1 MIEVKRDIPLLSE
14 RDQVTLLDN
23 VSKNPRHELMVLI
36 MIDCG
41 LRVTE
46 LVSLQ
51 IGNFDFQGRMMRIA
65 SLKKRSEDPI
75 YRDIPL
81 TPRVVSSLSEVYLKL
96 NDKSAQSFIFPS
108 NSRTGHISRISVWKM
123 LKRYSSWT
131 ASPHML
137 RHTFASEVVKKG
149 ADIRTAQELL
159 GHSSYKTTE
168 IYLHVAEQEK
178 RQAIER
184 IDKRGVLQ
192 KWKDR
197 YFPKPNVFILN
208 NRAIGGDYF
217 VGRKEILKEINDL
230 FHKKVNLL
238 VLGPQGIGKS
248 RILQM
253 LTHDKILRL
262 DDFKGVKT
270 TIGNLLLELYNG
282 DKEKIIQLLT
292 EEAEINKVITK
303 NSVPHLINLLIK
315 STEQNEYTLIIDD
328 ITSVTPSGVTALDK
342 LKNHFHIIAAARQV
356 KMSQASFLSN
366 FQKLTIRPLNRIEAT
381 QLIVQCSKPLKTRIE
396 DYESYKNHIYEQTG
410 GNPLFITELID
421 RFSKEPIISVDHIR
435 DIRHTAALREIDM
448 SIPVVILI
456 SSLMILRYIGGEFE
470 DDSGAFR
477 LFGGI
482 FMLFALFSRSIFN
495 YGKRK
500 WV

>member
-1 MIEVKRDIPLLSE
+1 MIQDHRDIPLLSE

-23 VSKNPRHELMVLI
+23 VSRNPRHQLMVLI

-46 LVSLQ
+46 LITLT
-51 IGNFDFQGRMMRIA
+51 IGNFDFQNRTLRIA
-65 SLKKRSEDPI
+65 SLKKRSDKPI
-75 YRDIPL
+75 YREIPL
-81 TPRVVSSLSEVYLKL
+81 TPRVIAALSEVYLKL
-96 NDKSAQSFIFPS
+96 KDKTADAFLFPS
-108 NSRTGHISRISVWKM
+108 NSNTGHISRVSVWKM
-123 LKRYSSWT
+123 LKRYSGYT

-137 RHTFASEVVKKG
+137 RHTFASEVVKNG
-149 ADIRTAQELL
+149 ADIRTAQDLL
-159 GHSSYKTTE
+159 GHASYKTTE

-178 RQAIER
+178 RDAIQR
-184 IDKRGVLQ
+184 IDKRSRLQ
-192 KWKDR
+192 KVKDR
-197 YFPKPNVFILN
+197 YFPRSNVFVLN
-208 NRAIGGDYF
+208 KSASGSNYF
-217 VGRKEILKEINDL
+217 VGRKDILKEVNEL

-238 VLGPQGIGKS
+238 ILGPQGIGKS
-248 RILQM
+248 RILLM
-253 LTHDKILRL
+253 LNHDKILRF

-270 TIGNLLLELYNG
+270 TLGNLLLELYNG

-303 NSVPHLINLLIK
+303 NSVPHLINLLLK
-315 STEQNEYTLIIDD
+315 TTEKDEYSLIIDD
-328 ITSVTPSGVTALDK
+328 ITSVTPSGVVALEK

-366 FQKLTIRPLNRIEAT
+366 FQKLSIKPLNRIEST
-381 QLIVQCSKPLKTRIE
+381 QLIVQHSKPLKNRIE

-410 GNPLFITELID
+410 GNPLFIKEIID
-421 RFSKEPIISVDHIR
+421 RFSKEPIISIDHIR

-448 SIPVVILI
+448 SIPIVIMI

-500 WV
+500 FV

>member
-315 STEQNEYTLIIDD
+315 STEQNEYTLSLI
-328 ITSVTPSGVTALDK
+328 
-342 LKNHFHIIAAARQV
+342 HI
-356 KMSQASFLSN
+356 
-366 FQKLTIRPLNRIEAT
+366 
-381 QLIVQCSKPLKTRIE
+381 
-396 DYESYKNHIYEQTG
+396 
-410 GNPLFITELID
+410 
-421 RFSKEPIISVDHIR
+421 
-435 DIRHTAALREIDM
+435 
-448 SIPVVILI
+448 
-456 SSLMILRYIGGEFE
+456 
-470 DDSGAFR
+470 
-477 LFGGI
+477 
-482 FMLFALFSRSIFN
+482 
-495 YGKRK
+495 
-500 WV
+500 

>member
-1 MIEVKRDIPLLSE
+1 MIEDRRDIPLLSE
-14 RDQVTLLDN
+14 RDQLTLIEN

-46 LVSLQ
+46 LITLKL
-51 IGNFDFQGRMMRIA
+51 GNFDFQNRVLKIA
-65 SLKKRSEDPI
+65 SLKKRSDHPV
-75 YRDIPL
+75 YREIPL
-81 TPRVVSSLSEVYLKL
+81 TPRVVAALSEVYLKL
-96 NDKSAQSFIFPS
+96 TDKSEEAYLFPS

-123 LKRYSSWT
+123 LKRNSSWT

-137 RHTFASEVVKKG
+137 RHTFASEVVKNG
-149 ADIRTAQELL
+149 ADIRTAQDLL
-159 GHSSYKTTE
+159 GHASYKTTE
-168 IYLHVAEQEK
+168 IYLHVAADEK
-178 RQAIER
+178 RQAIQR
-184 IDKRGVLQ
+184 IDKRSRLQ
-192 KWKDR
+192 KLRDR

-208 NRAIGGDYF
+208 RSAAGSDYF
-217 VGRKEILKEINDL
+217 VGRKEVLKEINEL

-238 VLGPQGIGKS
+238 ILGPQGIGKS
-248 RILQM
+248 RILRM
-253 LTHDKILRL
+253 LTHDKLLRL

-270 TIGNLLLELYNG
+270 TIGNLLLQLYNG
-282 DKEKIIQLLT
+282 DKEKVIQLLT

-315 STEQNEYTLIIDD
+315 STQQNEYTLIIDD
-328 ITSVTPSGVTALDK
+328 ITSLTPAGVTALEK

-366 FQKLTIRPLNRIEAT
+366 FQKLTIKPLNRIEAT
-381 QLIVQCSKPLKTRIE
+381 QLIVQHSKPLKNRIE
-396 DYESYKNHIYEQTG
+396 DYETYKNHIYDQTE
-410 GNPLFITELID
+410 GNPLYITEMID

-435 DIRHTAALREIDM
+435 DIRHTAAMREIDM
-448 SIPVVILI
+448 SVPVVIMF
-456 SSLMILRYIGGEFE
+456 SSLMVLRYIGGEFE

-477 LFGGI
+477 LFGGV
-482 FMLFALFSRSIFN
+482 FLLFALFARSIFN

>member
-1 MIEVKRDIPLLSE
+1 MIEDRRDIPLLSE

-23 VSKNPRHELMVLI
+23 VSRNTRHQLMVLI

-46 LVSLQ
+46 LITLT
-51 IGNFDFQGRMMRIA
+51 IGNFDFQNRTLTIA
-65 SLKKRSEDPI
+65 SLKKRSEKPI
-75 YRDIPL
+75 YREIPL
-81 TPRVVSSLSEVYLKL
+81 TPRVIAALSEVYLKL
-96 NDKSAQSFIFPS
+96 KDKTGDSYLFPS
-108 NSRTGHISRISVWKM
+108 NSQTGHISRVSVWKM
-123 LKRYSSWT
+123 LKRYSGYT
-131 ASPHML
+131 AYPHML
-137 RHTFASEVVKKG
+137 RHTFASEVVKNG

-159 GHSSYKTTE
+159 GHASYKTTE

-178 RQAIER
+178 RDAIQR
-184 IDKRGVLQ
+184 IDKRSWLQ
-192 KWKDR
+192 KLKDR
-197 YFPKPNVFILN
+197 YFPRSNVFILN
-208 NRAIGGDYF
+208 KSASGSDYF
-217 VGRKEILKEINDL
+217 VGRKDILKEVNDL
-230 FHKKVNLL
+230 FLKKVNLL
-238 VLGPQGIGKS
+238 ILGPQGIGKS

-253 LTHDKILRL
+253 LNHDKILRL

-270 TIGNLLLELYNG
+270 TLGNLLLELYNG

-303 NSVPHLINLLIK
+303 NSVPHLINLLLK
-315 STEQNEYTLIIDD
+315 TTEKDEYTLIIDD
-328 ITSVTPSGVTALDK
+328 ITSVTPSGVVALEK

-366 FQKLTIRPLNRIEAT
+366 FQKLAIKPLNRIEST
-381 QLIVQCSKPLKTRIE
+381 QLIVQHSKPLKNRIE

-421 RFSKEPIISVDHIR
+421 RFSKEPIISIDHIR

-448 SIPVVILI
+448 SIPVVIMI

>member
-1 MIEVKRDIPLLSE
+1 MIEDKRDIPLLSE
-14 RDQVTLLDN
+14 RDQAMLLEN
-23 VSKNPRHELMVLI
+23 VSHNIRHQLMVLI

-46 LVSLQ
+46 LITLR
-51 IGNFDFQGRMMRIA
+51 IGNFDFQNRLLRIA
-65 SLKKRSEDPI
+65 SLKKRSDDPV
-75 YRDIPL
+75 YREIPL
-81 TPRVVSSLSEVYLKL
+81 TPRVVSALSEVYLKL
-96 NDKSAQSFIFPS
+96 KDKSSGAYLFPTNG
-108 NSRTGHISRISVWKM
+108 NSGHISRQNVWKM

-184 IDKRGVLQ
+184 IDKRSALQ
-192 KWKDR
+192 KLRDK
-197 YFPKPNVFILN
+197 YFPKPNVFVLN
-208 NRAIGGDYF
+208 SRAVGADYF
-217 VGRKEILKEINDL
+217 VGRKEILKEINEL

-270 TIGNLLLELYNG
+270 TIGALLLELYNG

-328 ITSVTPSGVTALDK
+328 ITSVTPAGVTALEK
-342 LKNHFHIIAAARQV
+342 LKNHFHIIAGARQV

-366 FQKLTIRPLNRIEAT
+366 FQKLTIKPLKRIEAT
-381 QLIVQCSKPLKTRIE
+381 QLIVQLSKPLKNRIE
-396 DYESYKNHIYEQTG
+396 DYETYKNHIYEQTG
-410 GNPLFITELID
+410 ANPLFITELID
-421 RFSKEPIISVDHIR
+421 RFSKEPIISIDHIR
-435 DIRHTAALREIDM
+435 DIRHTAALKEIDM
-448 SIPVVILI
+448 SVPVVILF
-456 SSLMILRYIGGEFE
+456 SSLMVLRYIGGEFE

-477 LFGGI
+477 LFGGV
-482 FMLFALFSRSIFN
+482 FLLFALFARSIFN
-495 YGKRK
+495 YGKRRF
-500 WV
+500 V

>member
-1 MIEVKRDIPLLSE
+1 MIDDRRDISVLSE

-23 VSKNPRHELMVLI
+23 VSKNDRHRLMVLI
-36 MIDCG
+36 MVDCG

-46 LVSLQ
+46 LCSLRV
-51 IGNFDFQGRMMRIA
+51 GNFDFQESLLTIV
-65 SLKKRSEDPI
+65 SLKKRSENPI
-75 YRDIPL
+75 YREIPL
-81 TPRVVSSLSEVYLKL
+81 TPRVLSALSEVYLKL
-96 NDKSAQSFIFPS
+96 KDKSGDAFLFPTNGQS
-108 NSRTGHISRISVWKM
+108 GHISRQNVWKM
-123 LKRYSSWT
+123 IRRHSSRI
-131 ASPHML
+131 AYPHML
-137 RHTFASEVVKKG
+137 RHTFASEVVKNG
-149 ADIRTAQELL
+149 ADIRTAQDLL
-159 GHSSYKTTE
+159 GHASYKTTE

-178 RQAIER
+178 RDAIER
-184 IDKRGVLQ
+184 IDKRSRVQ
-192 KWKDR
+192 KLKDR
-197 YFPKPNVFILN
+197 YFPKSNVFILN
-208 NRAIGGDYF
+208 KTALGSDYF
-217 VGRKEILKEINDL
+217 VGRKDILKEVNDL

-238 VLGPQGIGKS
+238 ILGPQGIGKS

-253 LTHDKILRL
+253 LNHDKILRL

-303 NSVPHLINLLIK
+303 NSVPHLINLLLK
-315 STEQNEYTLIIDD
+315 TTEKDEYTLIIDD
-328 ITSVTPSGVTALDK
+328 ITSVTPSGVVALEK

-366 FQKLTIRPLNRIEAT
+366 FQKLAIKPLNRIEST
-381 QLIVQCSKPLKTRIE
+381 QLIVQHSKPLKNRIE

-421 RFSKEPIISVDHIR
+421 RFSKEPIISIDHIR

-448 SIPVVILI
+448 SIPVVIMI